1 MKISRAFDKFCG
13 NALFDHRITSQD
25 DLEVNELAKS
35 IV

>member
-1 MKISRAFDKFCG
+1 MKISRAFDKLCG

-25 DLEVNELAKS
+25 DLEVNELAKF